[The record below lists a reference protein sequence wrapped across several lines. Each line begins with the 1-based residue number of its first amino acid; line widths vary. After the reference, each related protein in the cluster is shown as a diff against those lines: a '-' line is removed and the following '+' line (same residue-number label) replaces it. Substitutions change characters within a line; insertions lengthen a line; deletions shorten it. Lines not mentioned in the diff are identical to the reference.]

1 MVINYKQMYTEL
13 NARNEEFEKILLR
26 MKGEYELSTKNII
39 SMDDLTKQD
48 IELIFRVTYPFKKE
62 FIKRPNKKIPM
73 LKGKFQVNF
82 FFEDSTRTRISF
94 EIAGKHLNADT
105 VNVSG
110 SSTSMAKKGE
120 TLMDTVRTLNA
131 MNADIIILRHGCAG
145 TPQMIAK
152 EINCPVINAGDGWH
166 EHPTQCLLD
175 LYTIDEAKG
184 GIKGLK
190 VVIVGDILHSRVA
203 GSLLRGLKKM
213 GAGEIRVCAPPT
225 FLPKGLEEEF
235 GCKVYYDLD
244 EAIKDVDVVYAL
256 RVQLERAAAAF
267 IPSVREYSKRYVIN
281 TDRLKLAKPD
291 AIVMHPGPINR
302 EIDLRTEVMD
312 GPQSRVEEQVTNGFA
327 IRLALLYLLVKAAPE
342 KETGQKKLVTEV
354 KK

>member
-1 MVINYKQMYTEL
+1 
-13 NARNEEFEKILLR
+13 
-26 MKGEYELSTKNII
+26 MKGGKELSTKNIVSI
-39 SMDDLTKQD
+39 DELSKED
-48 IELIFRVTYPFKKE
+48 IELIFRVAYPFKKE
-62 FIKRPNKKIPM
+62 FIQRPNKKIPM

-105 VNVSG
+105 VNVTG
-110 SSTSMAKKGE
+110 SSISMAKKGE
-120 TLMDTVRTLNA
+120 TLMDTARTLNA

-184 GIKGLK
+184 GIKGIKL
-190 VVIVGDILHSRVA
+190 VLVGDILHSRVA

-213 GAGEIRVCAPPT
+213 EAAEVRVCGPPT
-225 FLPKGLEEEF
+225 MIPKGLEEEF
-235 GCKVYYDLD
+235 GCKVYHDLD
-244 EAIKDVDVVYAL
+244 EAIKGVDVIYAL

-267 IPSVREYSKRYVIN
+267 IPTVREYSKKYVIN
-281 TDRLKLAKPD
+281 PDRLKLAKPD

-302 EIDLRTEVMD
+302 EVDLRTEVME
-312 GPQSRVEEQVTNGFA
+312 GPQSRVEEQVTNGFCV
-327 IRLALLYLLVKAAPE
+327 RLALLYLLVKGEPG
-342 KETGQKKLVTEV
+342 KETGQKQLSGVRK
-354 KK
+354 

>member
-1 MVINYKQMYTEL
+1 MVDYKKMFEEL
-13 NARNEEFEKILLR
+13 NAKNEEFENILLK
-26 MKGEYELSTKNII
+26 MKGGEELSTKNIV
-39 SMDDLTKQD
+39 SMDDLIKED
-48 IELIFRVTYPFKKE
+48 IELIFRVTYPFKEE
-62 FIKRPNKKIPM
+62 FIKRPNKKIPL

-82 FFEDSTRTRISF
+82 FFEESTRTRISF

-120 TLMDTVRTLNA
+120 TLMDTARTLNA
-131 MNADIIILRHGCAG
+131 MNADIIILRHSCAG

-152 EINCPVINAGDGWH
+152 AIKCPVISAGDGWH

-175 LYTIDEAKG
+175 LYTIEEAKG
-184 GIKGLK
+184 RIKGLK

-213 GAGEIRVCAPPT
+213 GADVRVCGPPT
-225 FLPKGLEEEF
+225 MIPKGIEEEF
-235 GCKVYYDLD
+235 GCKAYYNLD
-244 EAIKDVDVVYAL
+244 EAIKGVDVIYAL

-267 IPSVREYSKRYVIN
+267 IPSVREYSKKYVIN
-281 TDRLKLAKPD
+281 PVRLKLAKQD

-302 EIDLRTEVMD
+302 EIDLRTEVMESM
-312 GPQSRVEEQVTNGFA
+312 QSKVEEQVTNGFC
-327 IRLALLYLLVKAAPE
+327 IRLALLYLLVNGSPGK
-342 KETGQKKLVTEV
+342 KTGQKKLSGVG
-354 KK
+354 K